1 MEFGFAHL
9 CTVKPI
15 LLTPGYGE
23 ESADVEQV
31 PDKELRAANVQ
42 KLQTH

>member
-1 MEFGFAHL
+1 MWWSRNALLKKCCHRMEFGFAHL

-23 ESADVEQV
+23 ESADVE
-31 PDKELRAANVQ
+31 
-42 KLQTH
+42 